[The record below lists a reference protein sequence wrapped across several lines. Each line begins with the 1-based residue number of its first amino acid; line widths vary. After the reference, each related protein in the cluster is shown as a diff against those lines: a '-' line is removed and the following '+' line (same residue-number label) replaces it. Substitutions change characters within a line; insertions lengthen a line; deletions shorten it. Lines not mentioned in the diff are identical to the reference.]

1 MRSGDDWELGSWQPY
16 NPEWPGLQQATH
28 FGTAQPCS
36 TTPNHL
42 FKYVEK
48 YAEVPSVARLQD
60 MVLVSAQMSPPS
72 PPYRNFEGDD
82 GDGSSKRRGVFMRHQ
97 RHSAPK
103 SEVYLNV
110 GMPSTYG
117 PAAASSQDVPSQAGL
132 KDVRRRRA
140 T

>member
-28 FGTAQPCS
+28 FGTAQPLLIACS
-36 TTPNHL
+36 CMWKNMRK
-42 FKYVEK
+42 F
-48 YAEVPSVARLQD
+48 
-60 MVLVSAQMSPPS
+60 PPW
-72 PPYRNFEGDD
+72 PGYRTWCSSQHTCHPRHPLLEILREMT
-82 GDGSSKRRGVFMRHQ
+82 GDGSSKRCGVFMRHQ

-132 KDVRRRRA
+132 KDVRRRRP